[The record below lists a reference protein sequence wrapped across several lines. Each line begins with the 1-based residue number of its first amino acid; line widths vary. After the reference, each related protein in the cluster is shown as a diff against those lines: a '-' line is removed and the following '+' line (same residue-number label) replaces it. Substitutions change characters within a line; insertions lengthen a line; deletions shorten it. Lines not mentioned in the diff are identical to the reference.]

1 MLPLTETWFHCLHN
15 TQYHTKPKGIEGGGG
30 GGEGPF
36 PHKHKTDV
44 NTLCNFTQSPLSLA
58 GKKKGVSPLESGTSH
73 ILILKKLSPLNNAV
87 REAAVCK
94 LRIEDMGRAS
104 STHPPGGHRD
114 PVGNAP
120 RKLLHTVPKNKER

>member
-1 MLPLTETWFHCLHN
+1 MS
-15 TQYHTKPKGIEGGGG
+15 
-30 GGEGPF
+30 
-36 PHKHKTDV
+36 
-44 NTLCNFTQSPLSLA
+44 TLCAILRNLPFHWLA
-58 GKKKGVSPLESGTSH
+58 KKKGVSPLESGTSH

-114 PVGNAP
+114 QLGMLQGNSYTQFL
-120 RKLLHTVPKNKER
+120 RTKKDKE